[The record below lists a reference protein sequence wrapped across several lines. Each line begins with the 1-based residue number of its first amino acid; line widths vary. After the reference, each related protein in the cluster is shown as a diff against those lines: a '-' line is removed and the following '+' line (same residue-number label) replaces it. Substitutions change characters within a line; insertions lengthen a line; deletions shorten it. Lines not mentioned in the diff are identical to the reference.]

1 LLAVIALSLLN
12 VFGLVLGKF
21 AQNLLTILKTAGL
34 LGVIVVGIGWGL
46 THGVAWTPAETPAD
60 FTPGWGFALIM
71 ILYAF
76 GGWNDASFVAAEVRN
91 RERNLPWA
99 LIGGVGAIT
108 VIYLLVN
115 LGYLMGL
122 GFDGAAHTDTPAA
135 LVFKQPFGQRGY
147 QVMLLLVMVS
157 ALGGVNGLVLTGSRV
172 HASLGAD
179 HRLFAW
185 LGRWHPRW
193 NSPVASLV
201 TQAGVTLGL
210 MTIVGTAWGQ
220 RQLDALNNGLGFEP
234 LNWGKY
240 GGGFGLLITTTA
252 PVFWFF
258 FFLTGT
264 ALIVLRWK
272 DPETERPFRAPF
284 FPVLPLI
291 FCGTCVYMFH
301 ASIEWA
307 GTLAL
312 IPLVPLSLGIALY
325 FASQLMGDE
334 RQA

>member
-1 LLAVIALSLLN
+1 
-12 VFGLVLGKF
+12 
-21 AQNLLTILKTAGL
+21 
-34 LGVIVVGIGWGL
+34 
-46 THGVAWTPAETPAD
+46 
-60 FTPGWGFALIM
+60 
-71 ILYAF
+71 
-76 GGWNDASFVAAEVRN
+76 
-91 RERNLPWA
+91 
-99 LIGGVGAIT
+99 
-108 VIYLLVN
+108 
-115 LGYLMGL
+115 
-122 GFDGAAHTDTPAA
+122 
-135 LVFKQPFGQRGY
+135 
-147 QVMLLLVMVS
+147 
-157 ALGGVNGLVLTGSRV
+157 V

-201 TQAGVTLGL
+201 AQAGVTLGL
-210 MTIVGTAWGQ
+210 MTIVGTTWGQ